1 MENFYVMCILPQM
14 KKYCTSLAK
23 KCKLKQWD
31 RSLYPS
37 SISSG
42 HGWLWKR
49 WMSSRTQGDQPPRSL
64 LGGGKAMPSSQRAGG
79 LKCFD
84 IVICLSRAY
93 SKESI
98 STQTE
103 NMKLT
108 AYICIHCMLEGQKG
122 VTKGWQPGGVSQRQ
136 KAQWARQS
144 IELKGARHPYPSSWK
159 KKWHAKRCFL
169 AEIRNDPAIR
179 CRRNW
184 KEKV

>member
-1 MENFYVMCILPQM
+1 MYFTTNEKLLHF
-14 KKYCTSLAK
+14 TAK

-31 RSLYPS
+31 RSLYPY

-42 HGWLWKR
+42 PGWLWKR

-64 LGGGKAMPSSQRAGG
+64 LGGGKAMSSSQKARG

-84 IVICLSRAY
+84 TVICLSRAY

-159 KKWHAKRCFL
+159 KNGMQNGVF
-169 AEIRNDPAIR
+169 
-179 CRRNW
+179 
-184 KEKV
+184 